1 MPSIVTDSI
10 ELQTISIEGATDGP
24 RLLITGGVHGDE
36 FESMTAIR
44 RLAGAIDAAD
54 LSGHLTLVPVV
65 NEAAFLNGNRT
76 ADDGLD
82 LARVCPGD
90 PSGSVTLRT
99 AVALSALIESVDY
112 FIDLHSGG
120 IVMDV
125 WPMSGYSLHQD
136 PEIRAIQQRMARA
149 FNLPVIW
156 ATAANLDGRS
166 LSIAREAGVPAIYT
180 EYLGGG
186 RCSAAGADAYFEG
199 CLNVMGELGLLK
211 REPPDSLLEL
221 ELEDPRPGSGH
232 MQLQNHSPITGQF
245 TAAIALGQRVRPGEI
260 LGHVSNVTGTDVR
273 EIPCTQDGYVL
284 AIRCYPRVHEG
295 DSVAVIMQVDPAT
308 PE

>member
-1 MPSIVTDSI
+1 MTDTI
-10 ELQTISIEGATDGP
+10 ELQTIEVDGTGDGP
-24 RLLITGGVHGDE
+24 HLLITGGVHGDE

-44 RLAGAIDAAD
+44 RLAGAVDPAD
-54 LSGHLTLVPVV
+54 LSGRLTLVPVV

-90 PSGSVTLRT
+90 PDGSVTLRT
-99 AVALSALIESVDY
+99 AVTLSALIESVDY

-120 IVMDV
+120 IIMDV
-125 WPMSGYSLHQD
+125 WPMSGYGLHPD
-136 PEIRAIQQRMARA
+136 PEIRATQQRMARA

-186 RCSAAGADAYFEG
+186 RCSTAGADAYFEG

-211 REPPDSLLEL
+211 REQPDSLVEL
-221 ELEDPRPGSGH
+221 EIEDPRPGSGH

-245 TAAIALGQRVRPGEI
+245 SPSVTLGQRVRPGET
-260 LGHVSNVTGTDVR
+260 LGHVSNITGTDVR

-284 AIRCYPRVHEG
+284 AVRCYPRVHEG
-295 DSVAVIMQVDPAT
+295 DFVVVVMEVDPAI